1 MILFGKEDIEKMGLK
16 YEPDIAKCQVGKT
29 KVYYGSINVS
39 GDGKVRERNTIM
51 TSDEYNPKEYKMM
64 VGQSCPFAFVH
75 SFEIPDD
82 LPDKDGHWD
91 VWVCVR
97 GHTRKADSED
107 EMKVHVRDEALVQK
121 VREFINTWVTSR
133 ENVFG
138 GNEDS
143 IRLVKEIME
152 EMFLRGYEAG
162 KSKK

>member
-16 YEPDIAKCQVGKT
+16 YEPDAAKCKVGKT
-29 KVYYGSINVS
+29 KAYYGSIDVWE
-39 GDGKVRERNTIM
+39 DGKKRESHTVM
-51 TSDEYNPKEYKMM
+51 TSDDYVPREYKRL
-64 VGQSCPFAFVH
+64 VAESCPFEYVH

-97 GHTRKADSED
+97 GHTRKEDSED
-107 EMKVHVRDEALVQK
+107 EMKVHVRDESLVQN
-121 VREFINTWVTSR
+121 VREFINTWVTPR

-162 KSKK
+162 KLKK